1 MKDFFANHKKVCII
15 SASAAVAL
23 IVTVVILSLTF
34 WKISPETDNVSDNV
48 TSSESTS
55 SITVEVPKDEDTSSN
70 AENSSDNSI
79 SPNESEADNVLTEN
93 SSTANTQEPAQKP
106 STSSGSGT
114 ASSEPAQPSQPSTGS
129 GNTTVTT
136 PTQPTAG
143 ELQYMESLGI
153 TYEEHLEIINND
165 KCPLCG
171 QPTGGKHHLYG
182 RDMNCYDCGAP
193 CKANTCHWCE

>member
-23 IVTVVILSLTF
+23 IVTVGILALTF
-34 WKISPETDNVSDNV
+34 GKSRPETDNVSDNV
-48 TSSESTS
+48 TSSEPTS

-93 SSTANTQEPAQKP
+93 SSTSNPQEPAQKP

-136 PTQPTAG
+136 PGRPSDAFLEAQG
-143 ELQYMESLGI
+143 L
-153 TYEEHLEIINND
+153 TYEQFQANVEAA
-165 KCPLCG
+165 KTCPLCG
-171 QPTGGKHHLYG
+171 QSTGGKHHLYG

>member
-15 SASAAVAL
+15 SASAAVVL
-23 IVTVVILSLTF
+23 IATVVILALTF
-34 WKISPETDNVSDNV
+34 GKSRPETDNVSDNV
-48 TSSESTS
+48 TSSEPTS

-70 AENSSDNSI
+70 TENSSDNSI
-79 SPNESEADNVLTEN
+79 SPNESEADKVLTEN

-106 STSSGSGT
+106 TTSSGSGT
-114 ASSEPAQPSQPSTGS
+114 GSSKPSQPAESS
-129 GNTTVTT
+129 GNTDVTT
-136 PTQPTAG
+136 PNRPSDAAL
-143 ELQYMESLGI
+143 EYSGI
-153 TYEEHLEIINND
+153 TYEEFQTIINED

-171 QPTGGKHHLYG
+171 QANGGKHHLYG